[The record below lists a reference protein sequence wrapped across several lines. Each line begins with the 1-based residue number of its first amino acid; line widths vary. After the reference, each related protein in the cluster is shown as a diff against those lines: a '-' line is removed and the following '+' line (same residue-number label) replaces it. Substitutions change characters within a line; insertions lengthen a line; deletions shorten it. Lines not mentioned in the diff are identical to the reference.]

1 MSIFKK
7 YQYKFW
13 TFSREEI
20 SSLKPM
26 LEHQLGIE
34 LVRDYENLW
43 EWIWNL
49 KNNDEIEFN
58 ISREHNWETGE
69 YDKPLRIIISSD
81 KKIEDPELKKIYSI
95 LIEIVKSDLYRGEF
109 SLGDRELKSYYL
121 YETLKYSTLD
131 KT

>member
-20 SSLKPM
+20 SNLKPM
-26 LEHQLGIE
+26 FEQQLGIE
-34 LVRDYENLW
+34 LVRDYENIW

-58 ISREHNWETGE
+58 ISREHNWAKGD

-81 KKIEDPELKKIYSI
+81 KKIEDPELKKLYSN
-95 LIEIVKSDLYRGEF
+95 LLEIIKSDLYRGEF

-121 YETLKYSTLD
+121 YETLKYSTL
-131 KT
+131 K